1 MRSRLWMVAGVIVLA
16 ASAAGQGKNNSTPRT
31 ADGRP
36 DLEGFWNTAS
46 LTPLQRPPE
55 FSGKPFFTEQEAT
68 AFEQARKSDVNRDR
82 RDGSAQADLDRA
94 YNEAWFDRGSRV
106 SKNRRTSLIVD
117 PADGKVPP
125 FTPEAQKKWEKAQAD
140 FALHPADGPEVRPLP
155 DRCLMFSQ
163 VGPPM
168 LPGNYDDNYHIVQ
181 TRDNIVIRAEM
192 GGITRV
198 IPLDGSPHFPPN
210 IQQWTGDSRGHWD
223 GNTLV
228 VDTTNFKFTDRSRFG
243 VVWDTG
249 MTDQNLHVIE
259 RLTRVDAETIQYRAT
274 VEDPTVFT
282 KPWTVEVM
290 MNRTKGPIFEY
301 ACHEGNYGMQGILAG
316 ARAEE
321 KAAR

>member
-1 MRSRLWMVAGVIVLA
+1 MRSRLLMFASVIALA
-16 ASAAGQGKNNSTPRT
+16 ASAAGQVKNNATPRT

-46 LTPLQRPPE
+46 LTPLQRPAE
-55 FSGKPFFTEQEAT
+55 LGDKQFFTEQEAS
-68 AFEQARKSDVNRDR
+68 AFEQARKNDVNRDR

-94 YNEAWFDRGSRV
+94 YNEAWFDRGSRI
-106 SKNRRTSLIVD
+106 SKNRRTSLIIE
-117 PADGKVPP
+117 PPDGKIPP
-125 FTPEAQKKWEKAQAD
+125 FTAEAQKKWEKIQAD
-140 FALHPADGPEVRPLP
+140 FALHPADGPEIRPLP

-181 TRDNIVIRAEM
+181 THDNIVIRAEM

-198 IPLDGSPHFPPN
+198 IPLDGGPHFPAN

-259 RLTRVDAETIQYRAT
+259 RFTRIDAETIQYRAT